1 MKTKK
6 DKAYSY
12 EHTKERALERYGIEL
27 TLEIYEEWNKLCTYQ
42 TRIQIDQYNSQAV
55 HQIQWRGRFIVVVQK
70 YLPHGTFEPYIRTVL
85 PEGTKLMFGKDTKR
99 MQGATSV
106 ANWYKNNGIRNG

>member
-27 TLEIYEEWNKLCTYQ
+27 TPEIYERWNKLCTYD
-42 TRIQIDQYNSQAV
+42 TRIQMDVNNKQQV
-55 HQIQWRGRFIVVVQK
+55 HIIEWEGKHLTVVKSFSRFSS
-70 YLPHGTFEPYIRTVL
+70 EEEYIKTVL
-85 PEGTKLMFGKDTKR
+85 PEGTKLMFGKDT
-99 MQGATSV
+99 
-106 ANWYKNNGIRNG
+106 ANLDHLTRTQDWYKKRGSK